1 MAATNEKS
9 EYFESLSEED
19 KKGYL
24 AKLTLSTGEQLPD
37 PFILLS
43 NWSDDV
49 SLLPDITYPDIYHYL
64 IEYRSLFSK
73 ESLKAYKSLESYSFF
88 VSGHVQNVYYH
99 EVEKKCKFCFIKTEV
114 RNWSFWI
121 VYIQNLMLKILDY
134 LSISNIKFSKNS
146 SLILINNDLRRI
158 FNYSKHGVNILVS

>member
-1 MAATNEKS
+1 MVATNEKS

-37 PFILLS
+37 PFILHS

-64 IEYRSLFSK
+64 IEHPSQFSK
-73 ESLKAYKSLESYSFF
+73 ESLKVYKSLESYNFF

-99 EVEKKCKFCFIKTEV
+99 EVEKKSKFCFIKTEV
-114 RNWSFWI
+114 RN
-121 VYIQNLMLKILDY
+121 
-134 LSISNIKFSKNS
+134 
-146 SLILINNDLRRI
+146 
-158 FNYSKHGVNILVS
+158 

>member
-37 PFILLS
+37 PFILHS

-49 SLLPDITYPDIYHYL
+49 SLLSDITYPDIYHYL
-64 IEYRSLFSK
+64 IEYPSQFSK
-73 ESLKAYKSLESYSFF
+73 ESLKVYKSLESYNFF
-88 VSGHVQNVYYH
+88 VSGHVQNVCYH
-99 EVEKKCKFCFIKTEV
+99 EVEKESKFCFISPNKAGLFV
-114 RNWSFWI
+114 GSFFWGGQI
-121 VYIQNLMLKILDY
+121 DPTFPLHISRRTCLI
-134 LSISNIKFSKNS
+134 SI
-146 SLILINNDLRRI
+146 
-158 FNYSKHGVNILVS
+158 

>member
-37 PFILLS
+37 PFILHS
-43 NWSDDV
+43 NWSDV

-64 IEYRSLFSK
+64 IGYPSHWNRIIFLYLGMFK
-73 ESLKAYKSLESYSFF
+73 MFTITKLKRKASS
-88 VSGHVQNVYYH
+88 VS
-99 EVEKKCKFCFIKTEV
+99 
-114 RNWSFWI
+114 
-121 VYIQNLMLKILDY
+121 
-134 LSISNIKFSKNS
+134 
-146 SLILINNDLRRI
+146 LRRRYVI
-158 FNYSKHGVNILVS
+158 EAC